1 MKKII
6 SLLLPSL
13 LLLTVLCGCDSK
25 DSDGER
31 LQIVCTVFPQYD
43 FVRSIAGDKA
53 DVRMLVPLGT
63 ESHDFQF
70 ENLTVADLR
79 SVASADMVISVGGES
94 DSQWISRLR
103 STVKSDGIIWLEI
116 LEMTEPIE
124 EESAESMEHEHG
136 HGHEHDHGSE
146 QEHFHGEE
154 LDEHVWTSP
163 KRAIE
168 IVSAITE
175 ALCELDPEN
184 GQIYRVNAEKYIEE
198 LRLLDGKMTE
208 AAKLGEGK
216 MLIFGDR
223 FPFGYLC
230 ADYGLSFDAAFP
242 GCSASADPTV
252 AQITSLTK
260 NAKKFGVNTVFYME
274 NSNPV
279 FAKKI
284 AESVSGTAELLH
296 SCHTLSREELDSGDN
311 YIKIMSRNIEKI
323 AEAFK

>member
-1 MKKII
+1 MKKI
-6 SLLLPSL
+6 STVLLSCL
-13 LLLTVLCGCDSK
+13 LILTVFCGCGSND
-25 DSDGER
+25 DGGER

-43 FVRSIAGDKA
+43 FVRNIAGDKA

-94 DSQWISRLR
+94 DSGWISRLR
-103 STVKSDGIIWLEI
+103 STVKSDGIAWLN
-116 LEMTEPIE
+116 LLDMTEPIE
-124 EESAESMEHEHG
+124 EESADSMEHAHT
-136 HGHEHDHGSE
+136 HDHDHGGE
-146 QEHFHGEE
+146 QEHSDGRE

-175 ALCELDPEN
+175 ALCEQDSEN
-184 GQIYRVNAEKYIEE
+184 SQIYRENAKKYTES
-198 LRLLDGKMTE
+198 LQLLDTEMTE
-208 AAKLGEGK
+208 VAKLGEGK

-260 NAKKFGVNTVFYME
+260 NAGKYGVSTVFYME

-284 AESVSGTAELLH
+284 AESVNGTAELLH
-296 SCHTLSREELDSGDN
+296 SCHTLSREELDGGED
-311 YIKIMSRNIEKI
+311 YVKIMSRNIEKI